1 MLSMLIDIHML
12 IDMHMLL
19 APFVLI
25 PQMHTDMGDERG
37 IRLLCICQA
46 GARRPTGIT
55 DAWHGSVWQRLGIS
69 DCQILSLDRSF

>member
-1 MLSMLIDIHML
+1 MLIN
-12 IDMHMLL
+12 MHTLL
-19 APFVLI
+19 ALFILAL
-25 PQMHTDMGDERG
+25 QMHTDMGDERR
-37 IRLLCICQA
+37 IRLRCICL